1 MLQHKI
7 QFTLQK
13 VAIAWMFALV
23 TVNLPY
29 VAIHAL
35 GIPAILIGLV
45 LGLYPFFGPFQPF
58 FGRFTQ
64 SHPLLG
70 YYRTPYLLLGFFIG
84 SIIFPFVPGLL
95 QQVEGGSVGAA
106 ILLFI
111 LFFIFGTAIALMA
124 NTFLDLLS
132 DVTTDDSRGTVTA
145 AAWTG
150 QTLAIAL
157 WAFVFRLIMP
167 IYSHEAMLQLY
178 IITPVVVMIIGFL
191 SVVGLEPRHR
201 DKEPHATEVNPLNES
216 LALLTTGRMARRFF
230 LFVTLSL
237 LSIFLQDILQ
247 EPLGGDLFGM
257 TAGETTIF
265 SDYLQQCG
273 GGRHDASR
281 HYRNRQARRRE
292 SKALDG
298 GSKTDR
304 HDRRGSAQSLDFCCW
319 RGVHW
324 PVHRSL
330 FQLALLLNGLCI
342 GVFTFGSVT
351 MMANMTV
358 PGKTG
363 KYLGVWSLGQA
374 LGLGLSFIIAGSL
387 YSMLIGSQLFS
398 PQLGYALIFTLE
410 AAVMGWC
417 VWSLQPADATELRRQ
432 AAVA

>member
-201 DKEPHATEVNPLNES
+201 EKEPHATEVNPLNES

-265 SDYLQQCG
+265 QIIFNSAVAVGMTLAAIIGTVKLGDENRKLSIEAQKQIATTG
-273 GGRHDASR
+273 GIGTIFGFLLLAWS
-281 HYRNRQARRRE
+281 
-292 SKALDG
+292 ALAG
-298 GSKTDR
+298 TPLS
-304 HDRRGSAQSLDFCCW
+304 
-319 RGVHW
+319 
-324 PVHRSL
+324 

-374 LGLGLSFIIAGSL
+374 LGLGLSFIIAGTL
-387 YSMLIGSQLFS
+387 YSLLIGSQLFS
-398 PQLGYALIFTLE
+398 PEVGYALIFALE

-432 AAVA
+432 AAPA